1 MSKVFETICKETGIR
16 TVYTY
21 QEPQSRGLQSV
32 ELFYPKGYMN
42 EAEKLEHENK
52 NLPKSRQKFINPAN
66 GKEIGYYRA
75 KNLGIV
81 D

>member
-1 MSKVFETICKETGIR
+1 
-16 TVYTY
+16 
-21 QEPQSRGLQSV
+21 
-32 ELFYPKGYMN
+32 MN

-75 KNLGIV
+75 KNLGLV